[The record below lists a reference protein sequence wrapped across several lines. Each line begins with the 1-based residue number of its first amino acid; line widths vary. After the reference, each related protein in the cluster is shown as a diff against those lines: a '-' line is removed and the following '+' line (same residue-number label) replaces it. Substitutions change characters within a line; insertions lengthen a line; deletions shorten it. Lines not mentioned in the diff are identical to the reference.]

1 MVTVSGVIILNVIAA
16 VCTFGSALL
25 ITVPASYMLFICVQY
40 VNYYTIK
47 GKKYFITYDK
57 IASNPD
63 RGDREHFF
71 DYITQTE
78 ETSEKQEIENKE

>member
-1 MVTVSGVIILNVIAA
+1 MTKYLK
-16 VCTFGSALL
+16 L
-25 ITVPASYMLFICVQY
+25 
-40 VNYYTIK
+40 IK

-71 DYITQTE
+71 DYITQE
-78 ETSEKQEIENKE
+78 ETKTQEIENNE